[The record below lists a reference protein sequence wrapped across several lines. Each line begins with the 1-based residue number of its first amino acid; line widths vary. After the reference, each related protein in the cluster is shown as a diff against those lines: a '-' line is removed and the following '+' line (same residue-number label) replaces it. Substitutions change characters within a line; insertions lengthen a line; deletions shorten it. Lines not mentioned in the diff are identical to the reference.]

1 MIVAGAGDVAPL
13 NLDYLRLRAEQ
24 ASKKILLFKIEKD
37 QQQQKYLLLKIIF
50 KKNFALATLG
60 GGGAPSPKSASLY
73 RLAFKQTLYAK
84 I

>member
-1 MIVAGAGDVAPL
+1 MAPL

-37 QQQQKYLLLKIIF
+37 QQQQKYLLLTCKIIF

>member
-1 MIVAGAGDVAPL
+1 MAPL
-13 NLDYLRLRAEQ
+13 DLDYLRLLAER
-24 ASKKILLFKIEKD
+24 ASKKSDFLKLKKN
-37 QQQQKYLLLKIIF
+37 QQQQKYLLLKIIC

-60 GGGAPSPKSASLY
+60 VGGGTPSPKSASVY